1 VELSFKIFKGVLWR
15 RQASKDDVLV
25 ALSRLA
31 FHWEYMAHPLRK
43 LLRAPTH
50 AQKEE
55 IRWEKRKSIEG
66 MCSDEGRQALRP
78 LQT

>member
-1 VELSFKIFKGVLWR
+1 MSFKIFKGVLWR

-31 FHWEYMAHPLRK
+31 FHSEYMAHPLRK

-55 IRWEKRKSIEG
+55 IRAGKYAK
-66 MCSDEGRQALRP
+66 ALRDCA
-78 LQT
+78 LTKAGKL